1 MLNYIF
7 AKHEHKFQDVETK
20 ESMNTKTMDQEQITH
35 TEQGKILLISFIKE
49 GTHVMLFLAA
59 SASEAEVKCKI
70 RQSPSK

>member
-1 MLNYIF
+1 
-7 AKHEHKFQDVETK
+7 
-20 ESMNTKTMDQEQITH
+20 MDQEQITH
-35 TEQGKILLISFIKE
+35 TEQGKILLIKE

>member
-35 TEQGKILLISFIKE
+35 TEQGKILLIKE